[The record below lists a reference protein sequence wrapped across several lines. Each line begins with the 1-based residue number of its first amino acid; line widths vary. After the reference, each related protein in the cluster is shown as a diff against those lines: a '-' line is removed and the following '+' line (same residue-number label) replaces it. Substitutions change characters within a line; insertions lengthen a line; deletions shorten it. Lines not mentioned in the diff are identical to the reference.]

1 MGKIFLPSE
10 KNGDIVMQRVIVPFH
25 VKLLLPFAEAVQT
38 VVSVVRNLQIILPS
52 TFMRSTQARK
62 KSSQLNTHLQ
72 GHRKVQIL
80 FQFEQLKYRNQ
91 SGRPW

>member
-1 MGKIFLPSE
+1 
-10 KNGDIVMQRVIVPFH
+10 MQRVIVSFY

-52 TFMRSTQARK
+52 TCMRSTQTRK
-62 KSSQLNTHLQ
+62 QSSQLNTHLL

-80 FQFEQLKYRNQ
+80 FQFVQLKYRN
-91 SGRPW
+91 